1 MSANRATRR
10 IEEENTVAMKQSE
23 RMKEAPMT
31 RTTDQPLLHEFDL
44 NALTR
49 MRFPASPLDQER
61 IERVR
66 RDIQELALRERFQ

>member
-1 MSANRATRR
+1 
-10 IEEENTVAMKQSE
+10 
-23 RMKEAPMT
+23 MT

-44 NALTR
+44 NALTFLNTLAR

-61 IERVR
+61 TERVR